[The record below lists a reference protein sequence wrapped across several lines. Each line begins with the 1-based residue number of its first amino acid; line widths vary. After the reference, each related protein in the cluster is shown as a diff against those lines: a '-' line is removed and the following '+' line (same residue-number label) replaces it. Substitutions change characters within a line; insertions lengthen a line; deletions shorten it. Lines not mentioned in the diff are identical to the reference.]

1 MERLSISCSQQPT
14 NPSLSGLAPPERTKL
29 GQLARMALR
38 LGQMLGLVRRGL
50 ERLSG
55 RRERASGRQVV
66 ELAEILLERLDCCS

>member
-1 MERLSISCSQQPT
+1 
-14 NPSLSGLAPPERTKL
+14 
-29 GQLARMALR
+29 MALR